1 MTAQY
6 HLGPIDVHVRFLSP
20 LCPPEQF
27 SYATPGSAG
36 IDLRACMDVQQITI
50 GPGERHAFPT
60 GVAMEIKT
68 PGIAGFVY
76 SRSGLGTKQGLAVSQ
91 GVGVIDPDYRGEII
105 VSLLNTS
112 TEERTIEQGQR
123 IAQLVFAPICRA
135 NIIPT
140 EELSETDRGDG
151 GFGHTGKH

>member
-1 MTAQY
+1 MTSRY
-6 HLGPIDVHVRFLSP
+6 HHDSIDVHVRFLSP

-27 SYATPGSAG
+27 AYATPGSAG
-36 IDLRACMDVQQITI
+36 IDLRACTDAQEVTLA
-50 GPGERHAFPT
+50 PGQRHAFPT
-60 GVAMEIKT
+60 GVAMDIRT

-76 SRSGLGTKQGLAVSQ
+76 SRSGLGTRQGLTVSQ

-112 TEERTIEQGQR
+112 PSPQTVRQGQR
-123 IAQLVFAPICRA
+123 IAQLIFAPVHRA
-135 NIIPT
+135 NIIPVQ
-140 EELSETDRGDG
+140 ELSETRRGEG